1 MFYNL
6 IGDNYNETGNDIL
19 LLDIS
24 NNDGYIWTNSF
35 EPQTTPTTS
44 LATTTTTSIAIPPLS
59 TSVSSSPL
67 SSQQSNALSKNI
79 PVVIGIAIGAFIVS
93 ISLAFEGVF
102 LYQRNKNKKENKKAI
117 SFPGNEVKDTNHEIL
132 EIPAIRNLNN
142 YRHEIIS
149 TTPAI
154 GDVYRQKMLPKI
166 AENENLTNNEI
177 YNGNEITPS
186 TDNQGS
192 SLQNI
197 EEMLHVI
204 TQEVQD
210 LKARVNTK

>member
-1 MFYNL
+1 M
-6 IGDNYNETGNDIL
+6 
-19 LLDIS
+19 
-24 NNDGYIWTNSF
+24 
-35 EPQTTPTTS
+35 
-44 LATTTTTSIAIPPLS
+44 
-59 TSVSSSPL
+59 
-67 SSQQSNALSKNI
+67 
-79 PVVIGIAIGAFIVS
+79 
-93 ISLAFEGVF
+93 
-102 LYQRNKNKKENKKAI
+102 
-117 SFPGNEVKDTNHEIL
+117 
-132 EIPAIRNLNN
+132 NN

-149 TTPAI
+149 TTPSI

-186 TDNQGS
+186 TDNQR

-197 EEMLHVI
+197 EEMLHLI

>member
-59 TSVSSSPL
+59 TSLSSSPL

-79 PVVIGIAIGAFIVS
+79 PVVIGIAIGAFIVGV
-93 ISLAFEGVF
+93 SLAFGGVF
-102 LYQRNKNKKENKKAI
+102 LYKRNKNKKENKKAI
-117 SFPGNEVKDTNHEIL
+117 PFTGNGIKDTNNEGL
-132 EIPAIRNLNN
+132 EI
-142 YRHEIIS
+142 
-149 TTPAI
+149 
-154 GDVYRQKMLPKI
+154 
-166 AENENLTNNEI
+166 
-177 YNGNEITPS
+177 
-186 TDNQGS
+186 
-192 SLQNI
+192 
-197 EEMLHVI
+197 
-204 TQEVQD
+204 
-210 LKARVNTK
+210 

>member
-1 MFYNL
+1 M
-6 IGDNYNETGNDIL
+6 
-19 LLDIS
+19 
-24 NNDGYIWTNSF
+24 
-35 EPQTTPTTS
+35 
-44 LATTTTTSIAIPPLS
+44 
-59 TSVSSSPL
+59 
-67 SSQQSNALSKNI
+67 
-79 PVVIGIAIGAFIVS
+79 
-93 ISLAFEGVF
+93 
-102 LYQRNKNKKENKKAI
+102 
-117 SFPGNEVKDTNHEIL
+117 
-132 EIPAIRNLNN
+132 NN

-186 TDNQGS
+186 TDNQR

-197 EEMLHVI
+197 EEMLHLI

>member
-1 MFYNL
+1 
-6 IGDNYNETGNDIL
+6 
-19 LLDIS
+19 
-24 NNDGYIWTNSF
+24 
-35 EPQTTPTTS
+35 
-44 LATTTTTSIAIPPLS
+44 
-59 TSVSSSPL
+59 
-67 SSQQSNALSKNI
+67 
-79 PVVIGIAIGAFIVS
+79 
-93 ISLAFEGVF
+93 
-102 LYQRNKNKKENKKAI
+102 
-117 SFPGNEVKDTNHEIL
+117 
-132 EIPAIRNLNN
+132 LNN